1 MLIDRKN
8 AKNTFNEIISSKED
22 WIYIIGKFGI
32 GKSYFIRNVVNSN
45 FTIYCEPNHNF
56 EYWKEILNKIELH
69 INDIVKELL
78 QRQIIN
84 LDNDRKLGKLSNQ
97 EKYNILEEEIINE
110 INAHKAII
118 NKFLGE
124 YLSKRYQY
132 IVLDNLYKCDSN
144 TYNWMINLLDA
155 FTKNENCHVIAVCD
169 SDKNW
174 LYKELKSDLYS
185 RFSRVKIEKYDDSK
199 AFFDL
204 INTVVHF
211 DNSEK
216 LVSISKKLYN
226 DFNGSAASILNLIS
240 FIKKNDNINRMFDE
254 EKEKFIIDKAV
265 HLSSDTIKNLNYIA
279 KEILAILALSPIPL
293 SSEAISNILECSLDN
308 IDCEIRYCLKSD
320 LIERKYNKLID
331 TTEYRLTNSFSIE
344 TYTRPF
350 KDRDIKYF
358 YEKILRAH
366 LAKKIHIENEQLLEI
381 AIKCEADDIDSIAFR
396 CLKNIDL
403 NDSNISRIA
412 ELLNNYLS
420 LNKQIPQYIC
430 TMQHVNLLYTYGYY
444 SNAYKVICNIKDK
457 NCEYEYLMKKGDIE
471 HLILHPNTAKTF
483 EKAAN
488 LSAITISQKL
498 SAINRQIMALTQ
510 ERKDELNQARELY
523 KHIVLQYE
531 NEECDGLIELYR
543 NSNNIF
549 PYTEAIEYTIKG
561 YNLSVKLNNDLE
573 KLKNLHNICMLKV
586 LNGNYYSDLNNANLN
601 VEPDFKMICNE
612 FEERDEFLHEL
623 SYPLLDLGTLEM
635 FKFVEDTENNIEYL
649 DSAKRY
655 FSRAQIYA
663 KSFYAKNIAN
673 TSLLI
678 VNSYLHKTDE
688 EYIISARKR
697 IFENYSNEAEN
708 IKDFRV
714 HRKILFALATSA
726 SITNHIE
733 EGRQYLR
740 LSKPH
745 VFEDETLRYNN
756 LCDDLKIPNEKIQFT
771 PLDARNIREYHKNS
785 KFVPWLISFGH

>member
-1 MLIDRKN
+1 MLIDRKQ
-8 AKNTFNEIISSKED
+8 AKNTFDEIISSREE
-22 WIYIIGKFGI
+22 WIYIIGDFGI
-32 GKSYFIRNVVNSN
+32 GKSYFVKNVVNSN
-45 FTIYCEPNHNF
+45 LTIYCEPNHNF

-69 INDIVKELL
+69 INDIVKKLL
-78 QRQIIN
+78 QRKFIN
-84 LDNDRKLGKLSNQ
+84 LDNSNKLEKLSNQ

-110 INAHKAII
+110 INTHKAII
-118 NKFLGE
+118 NRFLGE
-124 YLSKRYQY
+124 YLSERYKY
-132 IVLDNLYKCDSN
+132 IVLDNLYKCDSK
-144 TYNWMINLLDA
+144 TYNWMINLLDE
-155 FTKNENCHVIAVCD
+155 FTKNENCHVIAICD
-169 SDKNW
+169 IDKHW
-174 LYKELKSDLYS
+174 SYKELESDLYS
-185 RFSRVKIEKYDDSK
+185 RFSRVKIEKYDDSQ

-204 INTVVHF
+204 INTVIHF
-211 DNSEK
+211 DNSEM

-240 FIKKNDNINRMFDE
+240 LIKKNNTINRMSDE
-254 EKEKFIIDKAV
+254 KKEKFIIDKAV
-265 HLSSDTIKNLNYIA
+265 HLSSNTIKKLNYIS

-293 SSEAISNILECSLDN
+293 SSEAISNILECNLDN
-308 IDCEIRYCLKSD
+308 INCEIHHCLKND
-320 LIERKYNKLID
+320 LIERKYNKQTDI
-331 TTEYRLTNSFSIE
+331 TEYRLTNSFSIE
-344 TYTRPF
+344 TYIKPF
-350 KDRDIKYF
+350 KDTDIKYF
-358 YEKILRAH
+358 YEKIFRAH
-366 LAKKIHIENEQLLEI
+366 LSQIIHIENEQLLEI
-381 AIKCEADDIDSIAFR
+381 AIKCEADDIDSIASC
-396 CLKNIDL
+396 CLKNINL
-403 NDSNISRIA
+403 IDSNISRIA

-420 LNKQIPQYIC
+420 LNIQVPQYIC

-444 SNAYKVICNIKDK
+444 QNAYKVICNIKNK

-483 EKAAN
+483 ERAAN
-488 LSAITISQKL
+488 LPEITTSQKL

-510 ERKDELNQARELY
+510 EKKNELNQARSFY
-523 KHIVLQYE
+523 KHIVSQYE

-561 YNLSVKLNNDLE
+561 YNLSVKLNNGPE

-586 LNGNYYSDLNNANLN
+586 LNGNYYSDLNHTNLN

-612 FEERDEFLHEL
+612 FEEHDEFLHEL

-635 FKFVEDTENNIEYL
+635 FKFVEDTENNIKYL
-649 DSAKRY
+649 YSAKKY

-678 VNSYLHKTDE
+678 VNSYLHKTNE

-697 IFENYSNEAEN
+697 IFENYSNEAKN

-726 SITNHIE
+726 SITNHFE
-733 EGRQYLR
+733 EGRKYLR

-745 VFEDETLRYNN
+745 VFEGETLRYNN
-756 LCDDLKIPNEKIQFT
+756 LCDDLKIPNEKIEYT
-771 PLDARNIREYHKNS
+771 PLDPSKIREYHKNS